1 MRWTNSVAWANVAV
15 STSGSSSAPSVGHE
29 LFSAEFLEGLRGE
42 GDGPADRA
50 VSTFF
55 DAVDAPGS
63 ALSSVM
69 MRSSGASLDDEQAP
83 GIGPFVQTLEP
94 WPSWVDA
101 ALVKRGQGLFGDWGM
116 QLASGLFLASL
127 PMSYA
132 CAKGAEPLM
141 RTARM
146 TNSPKRRILE
156 TGQMIIDAMSPG
168 SLVPGARGYVVT
180 RRVRLMHAAVRHT
193 LRDPKSVESIGGATI
208 PPWDD
213 SLGVPINQEDLLG
226 TLLAFSVIGV
236 KSLSQ
241 VGVTLSDL
249 DTEAYVHVWSLVGH
263 QLGIRDDLLPLNF
276 TDATVVA
283 DRIFKHQ
290 SAPSE
295 AGRELTA
302 TTIAAMQDLLKM
314 RFARGLA
321 PSGIRFFLGETT
333 ADLLGVPASDWT
345 RVFFTFMR
353 HVDAPLERLLAWIP
367 GQHSLSSAVGR
378 RVVTA
383 LEDVERGHGRPQFE
397 ITDELRQAWGI
408 RTR

>member
-1 MRWTNSVAWANVAV
+1 VRD
-15 STSGSSSAPSVGHE
+15 SGSSTAPSVGPGQ
-29 LFSAEFLEGLRGE
+29 FSDEFLDGLRRE
-42 GDGPADRA
+42 GDVTGDRA
-50 VSTFF
+50 VSAFF
-55 DAVDAPGS
+55 DVVDAPGS
-63 ALSSVM
+63 ALYPMM
-69 MRSSGASLDDEQAP
+69 MRSRGAPLNDEEAP
-83 GIGPFVQTLEP
+83 GVGPFVRTLEP

-132 CAKGAEPLM
+132 CAKGAEPLV

-146 TNSPKRRILE
+146 TKSPKRRILE

-180 RRVRLMHAAVRHT
+180 RHVRLMHAAVRHT
-193 LRDPKSVESIGGATI
+193 LTDPKAVEAIGGATI
-208 PPWDD
+208 ASWDD
-213 SLGVPINQEDLLG
+213 ALGVPINQEDLLG
-226 TLLAFSVIGV
+226 TMLAFSVIGL

-249 DTEAYVHVWSLVGH
+249 DVEAYVHVWNLIGH

-276 TDATVVA
+276 ADATIVA
-283 DRIFKHQ
+283 ERIFKRQ
-290 SAPSE
+290 SAPSV

-302 TTIAAMQDLLKM
+302 TTIAAMQDLLKA
-314 RFARGLA
+314 RFFRGLPA
-321 PSGIRFFLGETT
+321 SGIRFFLGEDT
-333 ADLLGVPASDWT
+333 ADMLDVPASDWT
-345 RVFFTFMR
+345 MVLFTLMR
-353 HVDAPLERLLAWIP
+353 YVDAPMERLLTWLP
-367 GQHSLSSAVGR
+367 GQHSLSSALGR

-383 LEDVERGHGRPQFE
+383 LEAVERGHGRPQFE

-408 RTR
+408 KTL